1 MDNHTWENISSKYI
15 FKKILSYMKISKALN
30 IIKINKKIQANF
42 DILLFH
48 YQYYYFYILFKN
60 TEIKTINDILNS
72 PYLEFFPE
80 DVRYDLIFQFI
91 EKRKLFK
98 DEYLY
103 LNFDKKN
110 NRDFL
115 KILTEKKK
123 NNSLN
128 YIIGNIEEE
137 QNYKDTE
144 DNYNKGT
151 IGIFSMDII
160 DKILFDYNFFSNYN
174 NNIISKND
182 FKNIK
187 FLHINIHP
195 NNTYDISSFE
205 NLEYLSITL
214 DPSYRIFLYGILSIK
229 LILTEKQMKN
239 LKVLKIIE
247 STIAYYVFRDID
259 IKTDNNNSKK
269 KFESLEELYI
279 SEELLKKITFDS
291 KKLKK
296 LNIIY
301 DFRGFIYP
309 SDYFKNSI
317 NSLLARFS
325 NLTNFNIS
333 IFYLTDYQ
341 LSDGVFIQEMSD
353 IFFDLNIKVP
363 NYSLNFWDFVAQAF
377 GRWGRKLRLF
387 IKILPNRKF
396 NLIGYN
402 LPIDVYQNHLDII
415 EKIDLNFKYKEQCN
429 LYIEENSSI
438 SALKNISINQSIED
452 TLYIPIKSFKSL
464 NSIKLNINKIN
475 FRKEFPLFA
484 KTSSIIFTNLENI
497 ALKTETISM
506 IIDLSNNFSNVPNLR
521 FLNIIS
527 KSIFNTT
534 FPYYREII
542 SKINILKKL
551 HSLIIDDEEKDK
563 FELIDVNRYYSFYP
577 ELKDTNVKFCCF
589 SKILCK

>member
-15 FKKILSYMKISKALN
+15 FKKILSYMKIPKALN
-30 IIKINKKIQANF
+30 IIKINKKIQVNF

-137 QNYKDTE
+137 QNYKDIE

-247 STIAYYVFRDID
+247 STIAYYVVRDID

-402 LPIDVYQNHLDII
+402 LPIDVYQNRLDII
-415 EKIDLNFKYKEQCN
+415 EKIDLTFKYKEQCN

-475 FRKEFPLFA
+475 FGKEFPLFA
-484 KTSSIIFTNLENI
+484 RASSIIFTNLENI
-497 ALKTETISM
+497 AIKTETNSV
-506 IIDLSNNFSNVPNLR
+506 IIELSNNFSNVPNLR

-577 ELKDTNVKFCCF
+577 ELKNTNVKYCCF
-589 SKILCK
+589 SKKLSK

>member
-1 MDNHTWENISSKYI
+1 MDNHIWENISSKYI
-15 FKKILSYMKISKALN
+15 FKKILSYMKIPKALN
-30 IIKINKKIQANF
+30 IIKINKKIQVNF

-137 QNYKDTE
+137 QNYKDIE

-214 DPSYRIFLYGILSIK
+214 DPSYRIILYGILSIK

-247 STIAYYVFRDID
+247 STIAYYVVRDID

-309 SDYFKNSI
+309 CDYFKNSI
-317 NSLLARFS
+317 NSLFVRFS

-363 NYSLNFWDFVAQAF
+363 NYSLNFWDFFAQAF

-484 KTSSIIFTNLENI
+484 KSSSIIFTNLENI
-497 ALKTETISM
+497 AIKTETNSV
-506 IIDLSNNFSNVPNLR
+506 IIELSNNFSNVPNLR

-534 FPYYREII
+534 FPYHREII
-542 SKINILKKL
+542 SKIDILKKL
-551 HSLIIDDEEKDK
+551 HSLILDDEEKDK

>member
-15 FKKILSYMKISKALN
+15 FKKILSYMKIPKALN
-30 IIKINKKIQANF
+30 IIKINKKIQANL

-48 YQYYYFYILFKN
+48 YQYCYFYILFKN
-60 TEIKTINDILNS
+60 TEIKSINDLLNS
-72 PYLEFFPE
+72 PYLEGFPE
-80 DVRYDLIFQFI
+80 DVRYDLIFQLI

-98 DEYLY
+98 DEYIY
-103 LNFDKKN
+103 LNFEKKN
-110 NRDFL
+110 TRDFL
-115 KILTEKKK
+115 KILKEKKK

-137 QNYKDTE
+137 QNYKDIE

-160 DKILFDYNFFSNYN
+160 DKILFDYNLFSNYN
-174 NNIISKND
+174 IINKND
-182 FKNIK
+182 YKHIK
-187 FLHINIHP
+187 LLHINIHP
-195 NNTYDISSFE
+195 DNTYDISLFE
-205 NLEYLSITL
+205 NLEYLSISL
-214 DPSYRIFLYGILSIK
+214 DPSYRIIFYGILSIK

-247 STIAYYVFRDID
+247 STIAYYVFKDID

-269 KFESLEELYI
+269 KFENLEELYI

-301 DFRGFIYP
+301 DFRGLIYS
-309 SDYFKNSI
+309 SDYLKNSI

-333 IFYLTDYQ
+333 IFNLTDNK

-353 IFFDLNIKVP
+353 IFFDLNIKAP
-363 NYSLNFWDFVAQAF
+363 NYSLNFWDFFAPTYSH
-377 GRWGRKLRLF
+377 WGRKLRLF

-396 NLIGYN
+396 NLIGYY
-402 LPIDVYQNHLDII
+402 LPIDVYQNRLDII
-415 EKIDLNFKYKEQCN
+415 EKIDLTFKYKEKCN

-438 SALKNISINQSIED
+438 SALKNITINQGIED

-475 FRKEFPLFA
+475 FGKEFPLFA

-521 FLNIIS
+521 FLNIICQC
-527 KSIFNTT
+527 ICNTK
-534 FPYYREII
+534 FPYHREII
-542 SKINILKKL
+542 SKIEILKKL

-563 FELIDVNRYYSFYP
+563 FELIDVNRYYPFYP
-577 ELKDTNVKFCCF
+577 ELKNTNVKFCYF
-589 SKILCK
+589 SKMLCK